1 MEEQSS
7 MEQQSE
13 IKDQVRTFI
22 LDELARRKG
31 ITVFSDDE
39 SLTENGVVDSLGTFR
54 LVTFLENNFNV
65 RIADEDI
72 VHENFR
78 SVREIERFVN
88 SKLNGKAAKQ

>member
-1 MEEQSS
+1 

-13 IKDQVRTFI
+13 VKDQVRTFI
-22 LDELARRKG
+22 LEELARRKG
-31 ITVFSDDE
+31 ITEFSDDE

-54 LVTFLENNFNV
+54 LVTFLESNFNV

-78 SVREIERFVN
+78 SVREIERFVT
-88 SKLNGKAAKQ
+88 SKLKK

>member
-1 MEEQSS
+1 
-7 MEQQSE
+7 MEQQQTE
-13 IKDQVRTFI
+13 IKEQVRTFI
-22 LDELARRKG
+22 LEELARRKG

-88 SKLNGKAAKQ
+88 GKLNAKAAKA

>member
-1 MEEQSS
+1 MEQ
-7 MEQQSE
+7 QQSE
-13 IKDQVRTFI
+13 IKEQVRTFI

-54 LVTFLENNFNV
+54 LVTFLENSFNL

-78 SVREIERFVN
+78 SVSEIERFVN
-88 SKLNGKAAKQ
+88 SKLNAKAAKA

>member
-1 MEEQSS
+1 

-13 IKDQVRTFI
+13 IKAQVRTFI
-22 LDELARRKG
+22 LEELARRKG
-31 ITVFSDDE
+31 ITEFTDDD

-54 LVTFLENNFNV
+54 LVSFLENNFNLHV
-65 RIADEDI
+65 ADEDI

-88 SKLNGKAAKQ
+88 GKLNGKK

>member
-1 MEEQSS
+1 MEQ
-7 MEQQSE
+7 QQSE
-13 IKDQVRTFI
+13 IKEQVRTFI

-78 SVREIERFVN
+78 SVSEIERFVN
-88 SKLNGKAAKQ
+88 SKLNAKAAKA

>member
-1 MEEQSS
+1 MQE
-7 MEQQSE
+7 QSE

-31 ITVFSDDE
+31 ITVFSDDD
-39 SLTENGVVDSLGTFR
+39 SLTDNGVVDSLGTFR
-54 LVTFLENNFNV
+54 LVTFLESNFNV

-78 SVREIERFVN
+78 SVNEIERFVN
-88 SKLNGKAAKQ
+88 SKLNGNGAKH

>member
-1 MEEQSS
+1 MEQ
-7 MEQQSE
+7 QQSE
-13 IKDQVRTFI
+13 IKDQIRTFI

-54 LVTFLENNFNV
+54 LVTFLESNFNV

-78 SVREIERFVN
+78 SVSEIERFVN
-88 SKLNGKAAKQ
+88 SKLNAKAAKA

>member
-1 MEEQSS
+1 

-13 IKDQVRTFI
+13 IKNQVRTFI

-31 ITVFSDDE
+31 VTMLSDDE

-54 LVTFLENNFNV
+54 LVTFLESNFNV

-72 VHENFR
+72 VHENFC
-78 SVREIERFVN
+78 SVNEIERFVN
-88 SKLNGKAAKQ
+88 SKLNGRAARQ

>member
-1 MEEQSS
+1 

-13 IKDQVRTFI
+13 IKNQVRTFI

-31 ITVFSDDE
+31 VTMFSDDE
-39 SLTENGVVDSLGTFR
+39 SLTEKGVVDSLGTFR
-54 LVTFLENNFNV
+54 LVTFLESNFNV

-78 SVREIERFVN
+78 SVNEIERFVN
-88 SKLNGKAAKQ
+88 SKLNGRAARQ

>member
-1 MEEQSS
+1 
-7 MEQQSE
+7 MEQTSE

-54 LVTFLENNFNV
+54 LVTFLESNFNV

-88 SKLNGKAAKQ
+88 SKLSAKSAKQ

>member
-1 MEEQSS
+1 MQE
-7 MEQQSE
+7 QSE

-39 SLTENGVVDSLGTFR
+39 SLTDNGVVDSLGTFR
-54 LVTFLENNFNV
+54 LVTFLETNFNV

-78 SVREIERFVN
+78 SVNEIERFV
-88 SKLNGKAAKQ
+88 SGKLNGRGAKH